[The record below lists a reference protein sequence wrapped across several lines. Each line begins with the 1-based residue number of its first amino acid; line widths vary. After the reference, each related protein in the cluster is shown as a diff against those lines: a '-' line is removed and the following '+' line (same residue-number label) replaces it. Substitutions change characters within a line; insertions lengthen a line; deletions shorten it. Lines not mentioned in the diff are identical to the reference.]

1 MGACL
6 VTFLTVR
13 ISITFTYK
21 LKGQIVAQVMCQKT
35 TRVAPVKATYVGN

>member
-21 LKGQIVAQVMCQKT
+21 LKGQIVAQVMCQKNYKS
-35 TRVAPVKATYVGN
+35 RPSQSNLYR